1 MTTKTTETRHPDT
14 CRCPIHA
21 ALQLRRDACYRQLA
35 LSILGP
41 EAPDDTA
48 KLVDALAAH
57 ARTLRPA
64 PSSLPKAA

>member
-1 MTTKTTETRHPDT
+1 M
-14 CRCPIHA
+14 HA

-35 LSILGP
+35 LAILGP
-41 EAPDDTA
+41 EAPEDTA
-48 KLVDALAAH
+48 KLVEALAAH